1 MINFVKGLGFG
12 GGIQGTVLYNL
23 IFLFTRTYCCIT
35 CVHLKKIKDNPAQ
48 SAIGDQTQIQS

>member
-23 IFLFTRTYCCIT
+23 IFFYKNILLYYLCT
-35 CVHLKKIKDNPAQ
+35 LKKIKDNPAQ
-48 SAIGDQTQIQS
+48 STLGDQTQIQS